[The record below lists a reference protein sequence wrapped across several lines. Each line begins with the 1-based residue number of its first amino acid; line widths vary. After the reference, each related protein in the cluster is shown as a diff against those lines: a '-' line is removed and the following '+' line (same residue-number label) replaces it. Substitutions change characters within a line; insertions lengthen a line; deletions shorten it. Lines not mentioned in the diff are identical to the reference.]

1 MSTLNFCKIDC
12 FIRAEVM
19 NKEALYNKNYKTTFV
34 IIDCEVDFFGKQLPN
49 QCLRRSA
56 KLTHHDSFTNIVLHY
71 LKKLQL
77 FVGFSILQGG
87 QWRS

>member
-1 MSTLNFCKIDC
+1 
-12 FIRAEVM
+12 M

-56 KLTHHDSFTNIVLHY
+56 KLTPSWQFHKHCFTLSEEIATFVLDFQFY
-71 LKKLQL
+71 KVDNGVVN
-77 FVGFSILQGG
+77 F
-87 QWRS
+87 